1 VTLCIYYLV
10 MIPLDS
16 FRCTAQHLTD
26 RTLQGVP
33 MSLRLEGDSDD
44 PGTWHPVKFIS
55 AEGTREDTGKPFVR
69 VLTVS
74 FQDETPEVI
83 FNDSD
88 QVEFA
93 IPRTPR
99 LSPIL
104 TPSHRGWPFACLR
117 AAQPDAGLAT
127 AGAA

>member
-1 VTLCIYYLV
+1 LCIYYPV

-16 FRCTAQHLTD
+16 FRCTAQNLTD

-33 MSLRLEGDSDD
+33 MWLRLEADSDD

-55 AEGTREDTGKPFVR
+55 PEGTREDTSKPFVR
-69 VLTVS
+69 ALTVS

-93 IPRTPR
+93 IPRLPD
-99 LSPIL
+99 SPQ
-104 TPSHRGWPFACLR
+104 T
-117 AAQPDAGLAT
+117 
-127 AGAA
+127 